1 MEKNRRLG
9 VGSLS
14 LLFFILAIAVSNTII
29 NKKPLGEHVFNFLQ
43 LNIPESI
50 ITITL
55 LILAATIGIKFKDHL
70 FAKIGAILSQIVLG
84 LLVIFLIIDFVRRLF
99 GFFF

>member
-1 MEKNRRLG
+1 MKKNKSLG

-14 LLFFILAIAVSNTII
+14 LLFFVLAIAASNTII

-50 ITITL
+50 ITIAF
-55 LILAATIGIKFKDHL
+55 LILAAIIGIRFKDHL

-84 LLVIFLIIDFVRRLF
+84 LLVVFLIIDFVRRLF